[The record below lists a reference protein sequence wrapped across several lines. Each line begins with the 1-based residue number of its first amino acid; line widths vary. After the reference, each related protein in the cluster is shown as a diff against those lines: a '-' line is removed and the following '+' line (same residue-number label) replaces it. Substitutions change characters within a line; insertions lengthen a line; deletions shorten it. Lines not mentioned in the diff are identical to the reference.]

1 MEKRACEREPYTPSP
16 AHFQEERLCLPGI
29 SSTRPPTPTF
39 ALCHTTR
46 EGFVFICT
54 AKPPPHA
61 PRSHSKNPR
70 GAGSAVQIRLEVAGY
85 TGGAAGSEDRGSE
98 AVALW
103 QNLGTLGATQALQ
116 GRASALR
123 HAGVCGR

>member
-1 MEKRACEREPYTPSP
+1 MREGALHSFPCT
-16 AHFQEERLCLPGI
+16 LPGRTALF
-29 SSTRPPTPTF
+29 TRDLLDASPNPHFCPLSHHPRRICF
-39 ALCHTTR
+39 HLHR
-46 EGFVFICT
+46 E
-54 AKPPPHA
+54 APPHA